1 MYIKYELYRAKN
13 QELFN
18 AEMIEWVLTEDK
30 DLIEIDK
37 RMRDVL
43 AQHISNLP
51 EVQKYGTAYIGRMNI
66 AGIEINDNDY
76 LGGLTEEEFR
86 KYMANPEVMPYLDIK
101 WNKTKEEL
109 FNENNKG
116 SEYSSRKEDS

>member
-43 AQHISNLP
+43 TKHISNLP
-51 EVQKYGTAYIGRMNI
+51 EIKKYGTAYIGRMKI
-66 AGIEINDNDY
+66 VGIEINDNDD
-76 LGGLTEEEFR
+76 LGGITEGEFR
-86 KYMANPEVMPYLDIK
+86 KYMSNPEVMPYLDIV
-101 WNKTKEEL
+101 WNKGESTEDV
-109 FNENNKG
+109 NK
-116 SEYSSRKEDS
+116 

>member
-109 FNENNKG
+109 FNENNEG
-116 SEYSSRKEDS
+116 SEYSSREKDS

>member
-18 AEMIEWVLTEDK
+18 AEMIEWVLQTDK

-51 EVQKYGTAYIGRMNI
+51 EVLKYGTAYVGRMKI
-66 AGIEINDNDY
+66 VGIEINDNDN

-86 KYMANPEVMPYLDIK
+86 KYMSNPDVMPYLEIK
-101 WNKTKEEL
+101 WNKTGDGS
-109 FNENNKG
+109 NENNKR
-116 SEYSSRKEDS
+116 SELSTGEENS

>member
-109 FNENNKG
+109 FNENNEG
-116 SEYSSRKEDS
+116 SEYSSREEDS

>member
-43 AQHISNLP
+43 AQHIQQLP
-51 EVQKYGTAYIGRMNI
+51 EIKKFGTAYIGRMKI
-66 AGIEINDNDY
+66 AGIEINDNDD
-76 LGGLTEEEFR
+76 LGGLNEEEFR
-86 KYMANPEVMPYLDIK
+86 KYMRNPEVMPYLDIV
-101 WNKTKEEL
+101 WNKGKESEESKL
-109 FNENNKG
+109 SMG
-116 SEYSSRKEDS
+116 SE

>member
-13 QELFN
+13 NELFN
-18 AEMIEWVLTEDK
+18 AEMIEWVLTDDK

-51 EVQKYGTAYIGRMNI
+51 IIKKFGTAYIGNMKI
-66 AGIEINDNDY
+66 VGIEINDNDDI
-76 LGGLTEEEFR
+76 GGLNEEEFR
-86 KYMANPEVMPYLDIK
+86 KYMSNPDVMPYLDIK
-101 WNKTKEEL
+101 WNKIIDNKEEKD
-109 FNENNKG
+109 E
-116 SEYSSRKEDS
+116 

>member
-18 AEMIEWVLTEDK
+18 AEMIEWVLETDK

-43 AQHISNLP
+43 MQHIQNLP
-51 EVQKYGTAYIGRMNI
+51 EVKKFGTAYIRSYENSR
-66 AGIEINDNDY
+66 N
-76 LGGLTEEEFR
+76 R
-86 KYMANPEVMPYLDIK
+86 
-101 WNKTKEEL
+101 NK
-109 FNENNKG
+109 
-116 SEYSSRKEDS
+116 